1 VGIAI
6 VTSMSDSQRVQL
18 RKVVYD
24 SVDRSVDAMKDLV
37 SDNQQ

>member
-1 VGIAI
+1 
-6 VTSMSDSQRVQL
+6 VQL

-24 SVDRSVDAMKDLV
+24 SVDRSVDAMKNLI

>member
-6 VTSMSDSQRVQL
+6 VTSMSDSQRVHL

-24 SVDRSVDAMKDLV
+24 SVDRSVDAMKDLI